1 MTMHIVGPWLS
12 TNGKKKGKVKFKSA
26 EEARNARALA
36 QEWSSMK
43 KKWGVEI
50 DDTKRKRAMAAEIY
64 SPPVSSNPR
73 GVTHKNIQSLNDK
86 ITGAVSSKPAPV
98 YTGTKVLGIGT
109 MHKSNAVPIFSDN
122 EAKEIST
129 MRR

>member
-12 TNGKKKGKVKFKSA
+12 TTGKKKGKVKFKSA
-26 EEARNARALA
+26 EEARNARALE
-36 QEWSSMK
+36 QEWASMK

-50 DDTKRKRAMAAEIY
+50 DDAKRKRAMAAEIY

-73 GVTHKNIQSLNDK
+73 GISNNIQSLNTK
-86 ITGAVSSKPAPV
+86 PTGAVSSKPSPV

-109 MHKSNAVPIFSDN
+109 MHKSNAVPIFSDD

>member
-12 TNGKKKGKVKFKSA
+12 TTGKKKSKVKFKSA
-26 EEARNARALA
+26 EQARNARALA
-36 QEWSSMK
+36 EEWKLMQ

-73 GVTHKNIQSLNDK
+73 GVTNKNIQSLNDK

-98 YTGTKVLGIGT
+98 YTGTKVIGIGT
-109 MHKSNAVPIFSDN
+109 MHKSNAVPIFSDD

>member
-26 EEARNARALA
+26 DEARNARALA
-36 QEWSSMK
+36 QEWASMK
-43 KKWGVEI
+43 KKWGVEL
-50 DDTKRKRAMAAEIY
+50 DDAKRKRAMSAEVY
-64 SPPVSSNPR
+64 VPPVSSNPR
-73 GVTHKNIQSLNDK
+73 GVTNKNIQSLNEK
-86 ITGAVSSKPAPV
+86 ITGAVSSKAAPV

-109 MHKSNAVPIFSDN
+109 MHKSNAVPIFSDD

>member
-1 MTMHIVGPWLS
+1 
-12 TNGKKKGKVKFKSA
+12 
-26 EEARNARALA
+26 
-36 QEWSSMK
+36 
-43 KKWGVEI
+43 
-50 DDTKRKRAMAAEIY
+50 MAAEIY

-73 GVTHKNIQSLNDK
+73 GVTNKNIQSLNDK

-98 YTGTKVLGIGT
+98 YTGTKVIGIGT
-109 MHKSNAVPIFSDN
+109 MHKSNAVPIFSDD